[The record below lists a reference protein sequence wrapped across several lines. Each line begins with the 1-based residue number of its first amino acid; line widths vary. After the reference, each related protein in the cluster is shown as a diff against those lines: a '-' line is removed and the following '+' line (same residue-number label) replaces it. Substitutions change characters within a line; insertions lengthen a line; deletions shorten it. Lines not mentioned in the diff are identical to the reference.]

1 MTDEKKKVL
10 FVCTHNSARSQ
21 MAEAFLNSAYGDLY
35 EASSAGTE
43 PTAVNPRVVAA
54 MKEIGLNLSSSRSKS
69 VDEFLGQELDLV
81 VTLCDQ
87 AQETC
92 PFFPGGKKYSH
103 QGFQDPG
110 SCQGSEEEI
119 MDCVRGIRDEIGDWV
134 LLYFKRTAIGT

>member
-1 MTDEKKKVL
+1 MPAGKTRVL

-21 MAEAFLNSAYGDLY
+21 MAEAFLNSSYGDRY

-43 PTAVNPRVVAA
+43 PAAVNPRVIAA
-54 MKEIGLNLSSSRSKS
+54 MKEVGLDLSRNRSKN
-69 VDEFLGQELDLV
+69 VDDFVGQELDLI

-92 PFFPGGKKYSH
+92 PFFPGGKKRIH

-110 SCQGSEEEI
+110 SCAGSEEEI
-119 MDCVRGIRDEIGDWV
+119 TDCVRRIRDEIAEWV
-134 LLYFKRTAIGT
+134 RQYFDRTAMGT

>member
-21 MAEAFLNSAYGDLY
+21 MAEAFLNSVYGDLY

-54 MKEIGLNLSSSRSKS
+54 MKEIGLNLSGNRSKS
-69 VDEFLGQELDLV
+69 VDEFLGQELDLI

-92 PFFPGGKKYSH
+92 PFFPGGLKYDH
-103 QGFQDPG
+103 QGFKDPG
-110 SCQGSEEEI
+110 SCSGSEEEI
-119 MDCVRGIRDEIGDWV
+119 LACVRRIRDEIRVWV
-134 LLYFKRTAIGT
+134 RHTFLG

>member
-21 MAEAFLNSAYGDLY
+21 MAEAFMNSIYGDRY
-35 EASSAGTE
+35 EASSAGME
-43 PTAVNPRVVAA
+43 PRAINPRVVAA
-54 MKEIGLNLSSSRSKS
+54 MKETGLDLSRNRSKS
-69 VDEFLGQELDLV
+69 VDEFLGQKLDLI

-103 QGFQDPG
+103 QGFQDAG
-110 SCQGSEEEI
+110 SCEGSEEEI
-119 MDCVRGIRDEIGDWV
+119 MDCVRRIRDEIADWV
-134 LLYFKRTAIGT
+134 RRSFKGALG

>member
-1 MTDEKKKVL
+1 MTDVKKKVL
-10 FVCTHNSARSQ
+10 FICTHNSARSQ
-21 MAEAFLNSAYGDLY
+21 MAEAFLNSIYGDRY

-43 PTAVNPRVVAA
+43 PAEINPRVVAA
-54 MKEIGLNLSSSRSKS
+54 MKEIGLDLSPNRSKS
-69 VDEFLGQELDLV
+69 VDEFLGQELDLI

-110 SCQGSEEEI
+110 SCEGSEEEI
-119 MDCVRGIRDEIGDWV
+119 MDCVRRIRDDIRDWV
-134 LLYFKRTAIGT
+134 RRQFKPTAMRT